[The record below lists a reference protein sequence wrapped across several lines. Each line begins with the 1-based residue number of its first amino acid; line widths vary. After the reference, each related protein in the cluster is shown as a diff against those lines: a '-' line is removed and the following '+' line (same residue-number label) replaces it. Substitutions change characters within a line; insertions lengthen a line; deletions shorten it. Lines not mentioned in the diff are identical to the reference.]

1 MRCSRVVL
9 LMFSVGLHKLLEL
22 LDCHL
27 LGSDEEPAG
36 NGLAVKR
43 LIIQ

>member
-1 MRCSRVVL
+1 MRARAVL
-9 LMFSVGLHKLLEL
+9 LMFRVGLHKLLEL

-43 LIIQ
+43 LIIR